1 MQQSWKDHKIS
12 LDKPSIES
20 GAMLH
25 FFSNRNHELRMYH
38 LDMAIMLIEVK

>member
-25 FFSNRNHELRMYH
+25 FSVIE
-38 LDMAIMLIEVK
+38 IMSCVCITWIWP